1 MPLLCFMML
10 CFLCDDLLCDDSLQA
25 AVIDHIGPL
34 DAYSG
39 EDYEE
44 AIALIA
50 LSAVQT
56 LYPLVAVTEVVWMR
70 ATGDYYAHNEFSP
83 HLSTVKVDTLPR
95 TCTLHETQLTSSM
108 PDTAD
113 WKTTAVFLQPS
124 S

>member
-83 HLSTVKVDTLPR
+83 HLSTVKVRP
-95 TCTLHETQLTSSM
+95 
-108 PDTAD
+108 
-113 WKTTAVFLQPS
+113 
-124 S
+124 